1 MIFNF
6 FKKKPPGESVQIEP
20 KAEPKL
26 GKPTNADKI
35 RKLEREIQEE
45 EEFELEKRLRL
56 AMLLQK
62 EGRVEEGFGIL
73 AAAGSSISP
82 YSDFYFSDQHKV
94 ADKMRLFLQREGK
107 HIEAVSR
114 HVDSYLLDARHDVK
128 RVEMAENKAAKVERE
143 FGGDLEESF
152 KGFATEEREQTATRN
167 AFMSGSER
175 IREYLFPALKKAGKL
190 SALEDIEAVIQRE
203 LKQIETYEK
212 RMQQVHGEVELIL
225 TKEPTSE

>member
-1 MIFNF
+1 LIFNF
-6 FKKKPPGESVQIEP
+6 FKKKPPAEPVQIEP

-73 AAAGSSISP
+73 AAASSSISP
-82 YSDFYFSDQHKV
+82 DSFFYFSDRRKV

-107 HIEAVSR
+107 HIEAVCR
-114 HVDSYLLDARHDVK
+114 HVDAYLLDARHDVK
-128 RVEMAENKAAKVERE
+128 MVELEEHKVAEIERE
-143 FGGDLEESF
+143 LGEDIEWDYKSVLAGRRED
-152 KGFATEEREQTATRN
+152 AAERKAL
-167 AFMSGSER
+167 MSESER
-175 IREYLFPALKKAGKL
+175 IREYLLPALKKAGKL
-190 SALEDIEAVIQRE
+190 PALEEIEAVIQRE
-203 LKQIETYEK
+203 MIQIETYER
-212 RMQQVHGEVELIL
+212 RMLEVYGEVEIIL
-225 TKEPTSE
+225 TEESFSD